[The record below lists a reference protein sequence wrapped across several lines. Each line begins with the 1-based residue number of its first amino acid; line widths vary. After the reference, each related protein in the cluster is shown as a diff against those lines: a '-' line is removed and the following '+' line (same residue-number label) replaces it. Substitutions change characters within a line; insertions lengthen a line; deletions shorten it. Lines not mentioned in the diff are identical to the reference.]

1 MSVTTKQPQVSQPRG
16 WRRLWKSPTSR
27 ARWFWLTISILAYG
41 GLLGW
46 YYYALRTQDDPEPF
60 ADPLRLFGIIAYILV
75 LFTASYSLRRRF
87 IRGLPGKVQSWL
99 WMHTWLGVITILIA
113 LLHDNYARVTHDF
126 CNNFSCLTE
135 TYWATSALFALI
147 FLVVSGISGRLLDR
161 WQTRVIAREASSNG
175 VGIERSLE
183 ERLRTLAYTVERYS
197 AGKSDEFKIACSDM
211 MESRG
216 RSKHSEDE
224 IAAHERADWKRV
236 QPTLQ
241 DHARLA
247 HSLQRQRRARNIM
260 QVWRSLHMVLATLA
274 LIIISYHGIMELL
287 TNVLHIIASPE

>member
-27 ARWFWLTISILAYG
+27 ARWFWLILS
-41 GLLGW
+41 GLLYAGLLAW
-46 YYYALRTQDDPEPF
+46 YYYALRTQMYPGPIN
-60 ADPLRLFGIIAYILV
+60 DPLRLFGIVAYVLV
-75 LFTASYSLRRRF
+75 LVTATYSLRRRF
-87 IRGLPGKVQSWL
+87 VRVLPGKVQSWL

-113 LLHDNYARVTHDF
+113 LLHDNYVRVTHDF
-126 CNNFSCLTE
+126 CDNFSCLTE
-135 TYWATSALFALI
+135 TYWASSALFALI
-147 FLVVSGISGRLLDR
+147 FLVVSGIFGRLLDR

-197 AGKSDEFKIACSDM
+197 AGKSDEFKLACAEAL
-211 MESRG
+211 ESRG
-216 RSKHSEDE
+216 RTIASSE
-224 IAAHERADWKRV
+224 ALATHERADWQKV

-241 DHARLA
+241 EHGRLT
-247 HSLQRQRRARNIM
+247 HSLQRQRRARGII
-260 QVWRSLHMVLATLA
+260 QTWRSLHMILATLA